1 MLESLAAAGAFDAL
15 DGNRARV
22 FAAVDA
28 MLAAAQREHDDA
40 KAVRCNPSCS
50 AAPPRATPMPA
61 AGSVE
66 PWLPAE
72 RLQKEFDAI
81 GFFLTGHPLDD
92 YAATLKRMRVQSWA
106 EFARAVRSGAS
117 AGRVAGT
124 VVARTERRTR
134 TGSKMGIIGLSD
146 PTGHYEAV
154 LFSEGLAQFRDL
166 LEPGAAVLL
175 TLSAELQGDDVR
187 ARIQMVE
194 PLDQAAAK
202 LSKGLRVFLRGEAPI
217 ESVAKRLEG
226 PASGR
231 AAAGQRRGRA
241 RADARRGHRGRGEA
255 SRPLQGLAADRRRHQ
270 GGAGR
275 GGGRGGVIRPQ
286 PRYSA

>member
-15 DGNRARV
+15 EGNRARV
-22 FAAVDA
+22 FAAVDT
-28 MLAAAQREHDDA
+28 MLAAAQRAHDD
-40 KAVRCNPSCS
+40 VEIGQSELFGG
-50 AAPPRATPMPA
+50 PA
-61 AGSVE
+61 ARAALPLPAIE

-92 YAATLKRMRVQSWA
+92 YALALKRMRVQSWA
-106 EFARAVRSGAS
+106 EFARAVRAGAS

-124 VVARTERRTR
+124 VVARIERRTR

-146 PTGHYEAV
+146 PSGHYEAV
-154 LFSEGLAQFRDL
+154 LFSEGLQQFRDL

-175 TLSAELQGDDVR
+175 SLSAELQGDDVR

-202 LSKGLRVFLRGEAPI
+202 LSKGLRVFLRSETPV

-226 PASGR
+226 PAL
-231 AAAGQRRGRA
+231 A
-241 RADARRGHRGRGEA
+241 RATQDKADGEVSLVLMLGEGTEVEVKLPGRFKVSPQIAGAIKAVPGVVAVEA
-255 SRPLQGLAADRRRHQ
+255 
-270 GGAGR
+270 
-275 GGGRGGVIRPQ
+275 V
-286 PRYSA
+286 